1 MSNNRG
7 KRACLFDGCEKPYQ
21 GKGYCAGHRVQIKQG
36 RPLAPLKGKALTV
49 DERFDAMVTAD
60 EGTECLV
67 WTGAPNTS
75 GYGGILVNGKY
86 WRAHRYALARTGVRV
101 EESDLVDHVC
111 HNRLCVNPSHL
122 RIVTK
127 SENAQNRRSATAKS
141 KSGIR
146 GVSYSPQ
153 RREWVAVVGYE
164 GQRYVAGHF
173 QNFMDAEFA
182 AVTTRARIHTVHS
195 EYDRQY
201 LSRRGLSVEDF
212 KTKKGVSA

>member
-1 MSNNRG
+1 MTKIGS
-7 KRACLFDGCEKPYQ
+7 KRPCLFDGCEKPHQ

-36 RPLAPLKGKALTV
+36 RPLAPLKGKALTP
-49 DERFDAMVTAD
+49 DERFDAMVEAP
-60 EGTECLV
+60 EGSECLV
-67 WTGAPNTS
+67 WSGAPNSS

-101 EESDLVDHVC
+101 DEGDLVDHIC

-146 GVSYSPQ
+146 GVSYNPR
-153 RREWVAVVGYE
+153 RREWAAVVGYE
-164 GQRYVAGHF
+164 GQLYAAGYF

-195 EYDRQY
+195 EYDRRY
-201 LSRRGLSVEDF
+201 LSRRGFSVEDF
-212 KTKKGVSA
+212 KTKEGVSA